1 MVLSYRGNLLSLMTH
16 RPTHEEMLNDENA
29 VMQMAGY
36 LLYRLADKVRTR
48 HDGERCELRL
58 IFND

>member
-1 MVLSYRGNLLSLMTH
+1 MTH